1 MFACRGFFFV
11 LSTALLSRTAVSL
24 YLLAALLVLPYA
36 GSPAGLIP
44 LASLGQGHNPAS
56 PPKPPEKLLF
66 RVGSSSVYLSRFQ
79 LLTPHEDVDPAP
91 VTTVPAPVIEVGSAE
106 LGATRD
112 DGVAEPASTGVA
124 KPGLPFA
131 NPAAVTVAVPLA
143 ARAPRSIEDPSGHA
157 MDAFYGALARTEG
170 KLAGAT
176 TRITY
181 YGDSVIASDWITATL
196 RRKLQTRFGDGGHGF
211 ILVADAWPGYHH
223 DNIARFA
230 SKGWKVSRV
239 VGPFAPDGLYGLGG
253 VSFLA
258 EGPGIFASV
267 STASSGDFGRTVS
280 HFRVTY
286 AEMPGGGKLSLKL
299 DNESPRII
307 DTAAPETTVKFADI
321 QSTDGPHSL
330 EIRSMGGGNVRVF
343 HTILERDEPG
353 IVVDAVGIIGC
364 RLRFLDKIDDKHW
377 AEELQRRNPNLI
389 AFTYGANESSDS
401 FAYPMDQYEVT
412 ARSVI
417 KQARDALP
425 GSSCLLI
432 GPMDAA
438 DKKGDGYTSR
448 QVIPAINQI
457 QRKLAAELGCGFFDT
472 WQAMGGQ
479 GSMGVWV
486 QRGLGGADLIHPTGV
501 GAELIGNWVY
511 TALLGG
517 YEQYKQRPAAAA
529 SASGASAVPS
539 SDMPGASAAPPAS
552 GVPTAPQGRGP

>member
-1 MFACRGFFFV
+1 MP
-11 LSTALLSRTAVSL
+11 SALLSRPALSL
-24 YLLAALLVLPYA
+24 YLLAALVVLPYA
-36 GSPAGLIP
+36 GSTDSRLQLLSTLVPPAGSHETPKAPGKTGLI
-44 LASLGQGHNPAS
+44 
-56 PPKPPEKLLF
+56 
-66 RVGSSSVYLSRFQ
+66 SRLQ
-79 LLTPHEDVDPAP
+79 ILTPAPETDTPPVSTIPAP
-91 VTTVPAPVIEVGSAE
+91 TIEIGSAE

-112 DGVAEPASTGVA
+112 DGTVEAASTVA

-131 NPAAVTVAVPLA
+131 NPIATTAPPAIAAKT
-143 ARAPRSIEDPSGHA
+143 PRSIEDTSGQA
-157 MDAFYGALARTEG
+157 MDAFYGSLARTEAR
-170 KLAGAT
+170 LPGAT

-196 RRKLQTRFGDGGHGF
+196 RRKLQKQFGDGGHGF

-267 STASSGDFGRTVS
+267 STASSGDFGRSVS
-280 HFRVTY
+280 RFRVTY
-286 AEMPGGGKLSLKL
+286 AEAPGGGKLSIKL
-299 DNESPRII
+299 DNEAPRVIE
-307 DTAAPETTVKFADI
+307 TAASETRVKVADV
-321 QSTDGPHSL
+321 QTTDGPHSL
-330 EIRSMGGGNVRVF
+330 EIRSLGGGNVRVF

-353 IVVDAVGIIGC
+353 VVVDAVGIIGC
-364 RLRFLDKIDDKHW
+364 RLRFLDKIDDAHW
-377 AEELQRRNPNLI
+377 AEELKRRSPDLI
-389 AFTYGANESSDS
+389 TFTYGANESSDS
-401 FAYPMDQYEVT
+401 FAYPMDQYEQT
-412 ARSVI
+412 ARAVL

-425 GSSCLLI
+425 GASCLLV

-438 DKKGDGYTSR
+438 DKKGDGFTSR
-448 QVIPAINQI
+448 QVVPAINQI

-517 YEQYKQRPAAAA
+517 YEEYKTRHPAGAA
-529 SASGASAVPS
+529 SARGPAPPGSAIPSSPVASATPS
-539 SDMPGASAAPPAS
+539 SSALPG
-552 GVPTAPQGRGP
+552 GQGANRP

>member
-1 MFACRGFFFV
+1 MP
-11 LSTALLSRTAVSL
+11 SALLSRTALSL
-24 YLLAALLVLPYA
+24 YLFAGLVALPYL
-36 GSPAGLIP
+36 GSADGRRGLVHFIFP
-44 LASLGQGHNPAS
+44 SLAWGAESS
-56 PPKPPEKLLF
+56 KPEWESITSSGLF
-66 RVGSSSVYLSRFQ
+66 SHVQ
-79 LLTPHEDVDPAP
+79 LLTPRKENDPAP
-91 VTTVPAPVIEVGSAE
+91 ATTIPAPTIEVGSTE

-112 DGVAEPASTGVA
+112 DGAAEPATTSTA
-124 KPGLPFA
+124 KSGLPFA
-131 NPAAVTVAVPLA
+131 NPTATLA
-143 ARAPRSIEDPSGHA
+143 APALTAKTPRSIEDPSGHA
-157 MDAFYGALARTEG
+157 MDAFYSSLARTEG
-170 KLAGAT
+170 KVPGAT

-267 STASSGDFGRTVS
+267 STASAGDFGRTVS

-286 AEMPGGGKLSLKL
+286 AEAPGGGKLSIKL
-299 DNESPRII
+299 DNEPPRVIE
-307 DTAAPETTVKFADI
+307 TAASETTVKVADV
-321 QSTDGPHSL
+321 QTTDGPHTL
-330 EIRSMGGGNVRVF
+330 EIRSLGGGNVRVF

-364 RLRFLDKIDDKHW
+364 RLRFLDKIDDAHW
-377 AEELQRRNPNLI
+377 ADELKRRNPNLI

-438 DKKGDGYTSR
+438 DKKGEGYTSR

-511 TALLGG
+511 TALMGG
-517 YEQYKQRPAAAA
+517 YEQYKAHPVAPAGSPGDSAAPA
-529 SASGASAVPS
+529 GSLTP
-539 SDMPGASAAPPAS
+539 PPASAAVPAGS
-552 GVPTAPQGRGP
+552 AGGAP